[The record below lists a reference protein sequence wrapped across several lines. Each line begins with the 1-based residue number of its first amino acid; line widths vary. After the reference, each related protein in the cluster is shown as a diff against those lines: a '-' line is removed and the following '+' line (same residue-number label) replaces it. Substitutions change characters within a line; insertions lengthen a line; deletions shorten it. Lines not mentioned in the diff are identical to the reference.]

1 MEFTHS
7 PLTDAAAT
15 EERRSLLR
23 ASDARPR
30 RVGPLRQAPV
40 AAVLAFTFGAA
51 FVVTAGPDL
60 VHGTNEHAW
69 LALSAVALAA
79 LCGGWFVSAHL
90 HDSSASEAAS
100 AIRATYAEA
109 SDGELNY
116 LVAMKGEY
124 PEIGHAVR
132 QWMALSLTIRTR
144 DIRAVRAW
152 VTRVEPLRERSRLLS
167 KLAD

>member
-1 MEFTHS
+1 MPCS
-7 PLTDAAAT
+7 SGAAET
-15 EERRSLLR
+15 LR
-23 ASDARPR
+23 DARREFEICNACRYCEGFCGVFPAMMR
-30 RVGPLRQAPV
+30 RRE
-40 AAVLAFTFGAA
+40 F
-51 FVVTAGPDL
+51 
-60 VHGTNEHAW
+60 
-69 LALSAVALAA
+69 
-79 LCGGWFVSAHL
+79 
-90 HDSSASEAAS
+90 
-100 AIRATYAEA
+100 